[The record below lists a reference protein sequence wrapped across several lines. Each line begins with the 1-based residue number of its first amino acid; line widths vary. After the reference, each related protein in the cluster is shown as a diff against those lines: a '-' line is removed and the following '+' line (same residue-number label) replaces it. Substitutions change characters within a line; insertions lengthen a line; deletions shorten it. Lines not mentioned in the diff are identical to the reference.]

1 MKTTTLVISIVVSL
15 IIGGSV
21 GYFSGKSANDN
32 SDQTKKL
39 QDSITMMKE
48 QSSSIQKMAE
58 MMKSSG
64 LVMQEMGM
72 EYKDDEAVSKGRDLE
87 IVGEKYLKDTTT
99 TSGSSNT
106 MEQMMGN

>member
-1 MKTTTLVISIVVSL
+1 MKTTTLVISIVLSL

-21 GYFSGKSANDN
+21 GYFSGKGTNDN
-32 SDQTKKL
+32 IVQTKKL

-64 LVMQEMGM
+64 LVMQEMGTT
-72 EYKDDEAVSKGRDLE
+72 YRDDEVISRGKDLQM
-87 IVGEKYLKDTTT
+87 IGEKYMVENAKATEKDA
-99 TSGSSNT
+99 SMKESMN
-106 MEQMMGN
+106 

>member
-1 MKTTTLVISIVVSL
+1 MKTTILAISIVISL

-21 GYFSGKSANDN
+21 GYFSGKGINDN
-32 SDQTKKL
+32 SVQTKKL

-64 LVMQEMGM
+64 LVMQEIGTK
-72 EYKDDEAVSKGRDLE
+72 YKDDEAISKGKDLQM
-87 IVGEKYLKDTTT
+87 IGEKYMVENAKATEKDAY
-99 TSGSSNT
+99 
-106 MEQMMGN
+106 MEESMN